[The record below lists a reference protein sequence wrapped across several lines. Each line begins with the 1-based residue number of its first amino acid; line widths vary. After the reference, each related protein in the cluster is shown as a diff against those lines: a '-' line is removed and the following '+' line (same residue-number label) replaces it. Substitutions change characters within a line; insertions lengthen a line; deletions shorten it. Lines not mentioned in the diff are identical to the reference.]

1 MSERIPEPE
10 QQSDILIKCHQ
21 AKSFLSFKFV
31 FMTHFKAE
39 NNIPYSNKNIRKN
52 DSIKSKADSKLR
64 GETLL

>member
-21 AKSFLSFKFV
+21 AKS
-31 FMTHFKAE
+31 THFKAE